1 MTKYHLA
8 QVNIARMAFP
18 LDSAEMAEFVAL
30 LAPINALADASPG
43 FVWRLQSEAGNA
55 TYLRPYD
62 DDRILFNMSVWT
74 SLDALVEYV
83 YRSGHAGTMRRRR
96 QWFARMDS
104 PSTALWW
111 VPESH
116 FPTVVEAKRRL
127 EYLERHG
134 PTPFAFTFRQHF
146 PPEVEAARPWD
157 LGGLTPCPE

>member
-1 MTKYHLA
+1 MTKFHLA
-8 QVNIARMAFP
+8 QVNIARMAFS
-18 LDSAEMAEFVAL
+18 LDSAEMAEFVSL
-30 LAPINALADASPG
+30 LAPINAEADASPG
-43 FVWRLQSEAGNA
+43 FIWRLQSEAGNA

-62 DDRILFNMSVWT
+62 DERILFNMSVWS

-83 YRSGHAGTMRRRR
+83 YRSGHVGVMRRRR
-96 QWFARMDS
+96 EWFARIET

-116 FPTVVEAKRRL
+116 LPTVVEAKRRL

-134 PTPFAFTFRQHF
+134 PTPFAFTFRQQF
-146 PPEVEAARPWD
+146 PPEPEAARPWD

>member
-1 MTKYHLA
+1 MTNFHLA

-30 LAPINALADASPG
+30 LASINAIADAAPG

-55 TYLRPYD
+55 THLQPYD

-83 YRSGHAGTMRRRR
+83 YRSGHVGPMRRRR
-96 QWFARMDS
+96 EWFVRMAS

-111 VPESH
+111 VTILWMCSIPQ
-116 FPTVVEAKRRL
+116 RRST
-127 EYLERHG
+127 RCW
-134 PTPFAFTFRQHF
+134 
-146 PPEVEAARPWD
+146 ARPILSSSSRPTRTRPTTSSVPPNW
-157 LGGLTPCPE
+157 PP

>member
-1 MTKYHLA
+1 MTNYHLA

-30 LAPINALADASPG
+30 LEPVNALADGAPG

-74 SLDALVEYV
+74 SLDALVQYV
-83 YRSGHAGTMRRRR
+83 YRSGHAGAMRRRR
-96 QWFARMDS
+96 EWFARMDS
-104 PSTALWW
+104 PSTAMWW

-116 FPTVVEAKRRL
+116 LPTVVEAKRRL

-146 PPEVEAARPWD
+146 PPEAEAARPWD